1 MLLSRNWLKEF
12 TDTTEIADRDFCEAM
27 TMSGSKV
34 ESYECEADKIDR
46 VVVGKVLSIEK
57 HPDADKLVVCQI
69 DVGSETIQIVTGAKN
84 LTVGD
89 LVPVALDNSK
99 LPTGVTIKKGKLR
112 GVPSNGMMCSLAEL
126 NLTLNDFPYAIEDGI
141 FVLQEDCKPGDNVKD
156 VLHLDDTV
164 VDFEIT
170 PNRPDCLSVIG
181 LAREAA
187 ATFNKPLNLHTPV
200 VNDDNNGDINAM
212 LKTEVQ
218 DAKLCPRYMNR
229 IVTDVKIE
237 PSPLWLRERLR
248 ANGVRPINNI
258 VDITNYVML
267 EYGQPMHAFDYRFVK
282 GGKITVRR
290 AKSGE
295 SITTLDGIE
304 RALNENMLIIA
315 NEESPIAV
323 AGVMGGEYSGILD
336 DTTTIVFES
345 ANFFGPSVRNTSRAL
360 ALRTD
365 ASSKY
370 EKGLDPQNCKPA
382 LDRAC
387 ELIQQL
393 HAGKVVNGEIDVDNS
408 NFEPTK
414 IKLDADWINRFLGI
428 EVSKA
433 EMIATLEKL
442 EFTVDD
448 DVITVPSFRSDVE
461 HKADIAEEIAR
472 FYGYDKI
479 ETTNL
484 KGSAVARL
492 TTEQIAENNVN
503 NALLACGYSEVTTFS
518 FISPKFYD
526 KMLVPADS
534 PLRNSLKIR
543 NPLGEDTSVMRTF
556 SLPSMMNVL
565 ATNYA
570 SRNMSAKLYEIS
582 TEYHPKGDDELP
594 DEPKKIVIGAYGEG
608 YDYYDLKGAVEELL
622 CALDVRSYDIEPD
635 SDIPWYH
642 PGRCAKIYLG
652 KDELGT
658 LGEIHP
664 SVVKNYGIGTKVYA
678 ASLDLNT
685 IIKHANSEK
694 TYHKMPRF
702 PATTR
707 DLALT
712 CDRTLPVINIEK
724 AIRTAVPK
732 LLESVKLFDV
742 YTGEQI
748 AEDQKSVAYNVTLRA
763 ADRTLTDEET
773 DNAVRKILKALEKI
787 GVSLRS

>member
-12 TDTTEIADRDFCEAM
+12 TDTAEIADREFCEAM

-34 ESYECEADKIDR
+34 EGYECEADKIDR

-69 DVGSETIQIVTGAKN
+69 DVGAETIQIVTGANN

-141 FVLQEDCKPGDNVKD
+141 FVLQEDCKPGDNIKD

-187 ATFNKPLNLHTPV
+187 ATFDKPLKTHNPV
-200 VNDDNNGDINAM
+200 VNDDNNGDINTM

-295 SITTLDGIE
+295 SITTLDGVE
-304 RALNENMLIIA
+304 RALSENMLIIA
-315 NEESPIAV
+315 NEEVPIAV

-345 ANFFGPSVRNTSRAL
+345 ANFFGPSVRSTSRAL

-393 HAGKVVNGEIDVDNS
+393 HAGRIVNGEIDVDNS
-408 NFEPTK
+408 NYTPTK

-428 EVSKA
+428 NVSKA
-433 EMIATLEKL
+433 DMIKTLEKL
-442 EFTVDD
+442 EFTVED

-492 TTEQIAENNVN
+492 TTEQIAENAVN
-503 NALLACGYSEVTTFS
+503 DALLACGYSEVTTFS

-526 KMLVPADS
+526 KMLVPSDS

-582 TEYHPKGDDELP
+582 TEYHPKGEEELP

-608 YDYYDLKGAVEELL
+608 YDYFDLKGAVEELL

-658 LGEIHP
+658 IGEIHP
-664 SVVKNYGIGTKVYA
+664 TVVKNYGIGTKVYA

-694 TYHKMPRF
+694 AYHKMPRF

-712 CDRTLPVINIEK
+712 CDRSLPVINIEK
-724 AIRTAVPK
+724 AICSAVPK

-748 AEDQKSVAYNVTLRA
+748 AEDKKSVAYSVTLRA
-763 ADRTLTDEET
+763 SDRTLTDEET

>member
-543 NPLGEDTSVMRTF
+543 NPLGGDTSVMRTF

>member
-12 TDTTEIADRDFCEAM
+12 TDTTEVADRDFCEAM

-34 ESYECEADKIDR
+34 EGYECEADKIER

-69 DVGSETIQIVTGAKN
+69 DVGTETIQIVTGAKN

-112 GVPSNGMMCSLAEL
+112 GVPSNGMMCSLSEL
-126 NLTLNDFPYAIEDGI
+126 NLSLNDYPYAIEDGI
-141 FVLQEDCKPGDNVKD
+141 FVLQEDCKPGDNIKD

-170 PNRPDCLSVIG
+170 PNRPDCLSVVG

-200 VNDDNNGDINAM
+200 VNDDKNGSINDM

-290 AKSGE
+290 AKAGE
-295 SITTLDGIE
+295 SITTLDGVE
-304 RALNENMLIIA
+304 RSLNENMLIIA
-315 NEESPIAV
+315 NEEAPIAV

-336 DTTTIVFES
+336 DTKTIVFES

-433 EMIATLEKL
+433 DMIATLEKL
-442 EFTVDD
+442 EFTVEN

-479 ETTNL
+479 PTTNL

-492 TTEQIAENNVN
+492 TTEQIAENDVN

-570 SRNMSAKLYEIS
+570 SRNLAAKLYEIS
-582 TEYHPKGDDELP
+582 TEYHPKGEDELP
-594 DEPKKIVIGAYGEG
+594 DEPKKIVIGAYGDG

-664 SVVKNYGIGTKVYA
+664 TVVKNYGIGAKVYA
-678 ASLDLNT
+678 SSLDLNT

-712 CDRTLPVINIEK
+712 CDRSLPVINIEK
-724 AIRTAVPK
+724 AISSAVPK
-732 LLESVKLFDV
+732 LLESLKLFDV

-748 AEDQKSVAYNVTLRA
+748 AEDKKSVAYSVTLRA
-763 ADRTLTDEET
+763 HDRTLTDEET

>member
-34 ESYECEADKIDR
+34 EGYECEADKIDR

-141 FVLQEDCKPGDNVKD
+141 FVLQEDCKPGDNIKD
-156 VLHLDDTV
+156 VLHFDDTV

-304 RALNENMLIIA
+304 RSLNENMLIIA
-315 NEESPIAV
+315 NEEAPIAV

-370 EKGLDPQNCKPA
+370 EKGLDPQNCKSA

-442 EFTVDD
+442 EFAVDD

-492 TTEQIAENNVN
+492 TTEQIAENDVN

-526 KMLVPADS
+526 KMLVPMDS

-582 TEYHPKGDDELP
+582 TEYHPKGEDELP
-594 DEPKKIVIGAYGEG
+594 DEPKKIVIGAYGED

-642 PGRCAKIYLG
+642 PGRCAKIYLD

-685 IIKHANSEK
+685 IITHANSEK

-748 AEDQKSVAYNVTLRA
+748 AEDQKSVAYSVTLRA

>member
-34 ESYECEADKIDR
+34 EGYECEADKIDR

-69 DVGSETIQIVTGAKN
+69 DVGTETIQIVTGAKN

-141 FVLQEDCKPGDNVKD
+141 FVLQEDCKPGDNIKD

-187 ATFNKPLNLHTPV
+187 ATFNKPLKLHTPV

-387 ELIQQL
+387 ELIQLL

-428 EVSKA
+428 NVSKA
-433 EMIATLEKL
+433 DMIATLKKL
-442 EFTVDD
+442 EFTVED

-492 TTEQIAENNVN
+492 TTEQIAENDVN

-570 SRNMSAKLYEIS
+570 SRNMTAKLYEIS

-594 DEPKKIVIGAYGEG
+594 DEPKKIVIGAYGEC

-712 CDRTLPVINIEK
+712 CDRNLPVINIEK
-724 AIRTAVPK
+724 AIRSAVPK

-748 AEDQKSVAYNVTLRA
+748 AEDKKSVAYSVTLRA

>member
-34 ESYECEADKIDR
+34 EGYECEADKIDR

-69 DVGSETIQIVTGAKN
+69 DVGSETIQIVTGASN

-141 FVLQEDCKPGDNVKD
+141 FVLQEDCKPGDNIKD

-200 VNDDNNGDINAM
+200 VNDDNNGDIDAM

-304 RALNENMLIIA
+304 RSLNENMLIIA
-315 NEESPIAV
+315 NEEAPIAV

-387 ELIQQL
+387 ELIQML

-492 TTEQIAENNVN
+492 TTEQIAENDVN

-526 KMLVPADS
+526 KMLVPMDS

-652 KDELGT
+652 EDELGT

-748 AEDQKSVAYNVTLRA
+748 AEDQKSVAYSVTLRA

>member
-34 ESYECEADKIDR
+34 EGYECEADKIDR

-141 FVLQEDCKPGDNVKD
+141 FVLQEDCKPGDSIKD

-304 RALNENMLIIA
+304 RSLNENMLIIA
-315 NEESPIAV
+315 NEEAPIAV

-433 EMIATLEKL
+433 EMVSTLEKL
-442 EFTVDD
+442 EFAVDD

-492 TTEQIAENNVN
+492 TTEQIAENDVN

-748 AEDQKSVAYNVTLRA
+748 AEDQKSVAYSVTLRA

>member
-1 MLLSRNWLKEF
+1 
-12 TDTTEIADRDFCEAM
+12 
-27 TMSGSKV
+27 
-34 ESYECEADKIDR
+34 
-46 VVVGKVLSIEK
+46 
-57 HPDADKLVVCQI
+57 
-69 DVGSETIQIVTGAKN
+69 
-84 LTVGD
+84 
-89 LVPVALDNSK
+89 
-99 LPTGVTIKKGKLR
+99 
-112 GVPSNGMMCSLAEL
+112 
-126 NLTLNDFPYAIEDGI
+126 
-141 FVLQEDCKPGDNVKD
+141 
-156 VLHLDDTV
+156 
-164 VDFEIT
+164 
-170 PNRPDCLSVIG
+170 
-181 LAREAA
+181 
-187 ATFNKPLNLHTPV
+187 
-200 VNDDNNGDINAM
+200 
-212 LKTEVQ
+212 
-218 DAKLCPRYMNR
+218 
-229 IVTDVKIE
+229 
-237 PSPLWLRERLR
+237 
-248 ANGVRPINNI
+248 
-258 VDITNYVML
+258 
-267 EYGQPMHAFDYRFVK
+267 
-282 GGKITVRR
+282 
-290 AKSGE
+290 
-295 SITTLDGIE
+295 
-304 RALNENMLIIA
+304 MLIIA
-315 NEESPIAV
+315 NEEAPIAV

-442 EFTVDD
+442 EFAVDD

-492 TTEQIAENNVN
+492 TTEQIAENDVN

-526 KMLVPADS
+526 KMLVPMDS

-748 AEDQKSVAYNVTLRA
+748 AEDQKSVAYSVTLRA

>member
-12 TDTTEIADRDFCEAM
+12 TDTAEISDREFCEAM

-34 ESYECEADKIDR
+34 EGYECEADKIDR

-69 DVGSETIQIVTGAKN
+69 DVGAETIQIVTGANN

-141 FVLQEDCKPGDNVKD
+141 FVLQEDCKPGDNIKD

-187 ATFNKPLNLHTPV
+187 ATFDKPLKTHNPV
-200 VNDDNNGDINAM
+200 VNDDNNGDINTM

-304 RALNENMLIIA
+304 RALSENMLIIA
-315 NEESPIAV
+315 NEEAPIAV

-345 ANFFGPSVRNTSRAL
+345 ANFFGPSVRSTSRAL

-393 HAGKVVNGEIDVDNS
+393 HAGRIVNGEIDVDNS
-408 NFEPTK
+408 NYTPTK

-428 EVSKA
+428 NVSKA
-433 EMIATLEKL
+433 DMIKTLEKL
-442 EFTVDD
+442 EFTVED

-492 TTEQIAENNVN
+492 TTEQIAENAVN
-503 NALLACGYSEVTTFS
+503 DALLACGYSEVTTFS

-526 KMLVPADS
+526 KMLVPSDS

-582 TEYHPKGDDELP
+582 TEYHPKGEEELP

-608 YDYYDLKGAVEELL
+608 YDYFDLKGAVEELL

-658 LGEIHP
+658 IGEIHP
-664 SVVKNYGIGTKVYA
+664 TVVKNYGIGTKVYA

-694 TYHKMPRF
+694 AYHKMPRF

-712 CDRTLPVINIEK
+712 CDRSLPVINIEK
-724 AIRTAVPK
+724 AICSAVPK

-748 AEDQKSVAYNVTLRA
+748 AEDKKSVAYSVTLRA
-763 ADRTLTDEET
+763 SDRTLTDEET

>member
-141 FVLQEDCKPGDNVKD
+141 FVLQEDCKPGDNIKD

-304 RALNENMLIIA
+304 RSLNENMLIIA
-315 NEESPIAV
+315 NEEAPIAV

-492 TTEQIAENNVN
+492 TTEQIAENDVN

-712 CDRTLPVINIEK
+712 CDRNLPVINIEK

-748 AEDQKSVAYNVTLRA
+748 AEDQKSVAYSVTLRA
-763 ADRTLTDEET
+763 SDRTLTDEET

>member
-34 ESYECEADKIDR
+34 EGYECEADKIDR

-141 FVLQEDCKPGDNVKD
+141 FVLQEDCKPGDNIKD

-304 RALNENMLIIA
+304 RSLNENMLIIA
-315 NEESPIAV
+315 NEEAPIAV

-414 IKLDADWINRFLGI
+414 IGLDADWINRFLGI

-442 EFTVDD
+442 EFAVDD

-492 TTEQIAENNVN
+492 TTEQIAENDVN

-748 AEDQKSVAYNVTLRA
+748 AEDQKSVAYSVTLRA

>member
-12 TDTTEIADRDFCEAM
+12 TDTSEIKDRDFCEAM

-34 ESYECEADKIDR
+34 EGYECEADKIDR
-46 VVVGKVLSIEK
+46 VVVGRVLSIEK
-57 HPDADKLVVCQI
+57 HPDADKLVICQI
-69 DVGSETIQIVTGAKN
+69 DVGAETIQIVTGAHN
-84 LTVGD
+84 LNVGD

-126 NLTLNDFPYAIEDGI
+126 NLSLNDYPYAIEDGI
-141 FVLQEDCKPGDNVKD
+141 FVLQEDCKPGDNIKD
-156 VLHLDDTV
+156 VLHLNDTV

-187 ATFNKPLNLHTPV
+187 ATFNKPLNLHAPV
-200 VNDDNNGDINAM
+200 VKDENNGDINDM
-212 LKTEVQ
+212 LRTEVL
-218 DAKLCPRYMNR
+218 DTKLCPRYMNR

-237 PSPLWLRERLR
+237 PSPLWMRERLR

-295 SITTLDGIE
+295 SITTLDDVKRE
-304 RALNENMLIIA
+304 LNENMLVIA
-315 NEESPIAV
+315 NDEAPIAV

-336 DTTTIVFES
+336 DTATIVFES

-387 ELIQQL
+387 ELIQML
-393 HAGKVVNGEIDVDNS
+393 HAGRVVNGEIDVDNT

-428 EVSKA
+428 SVSKA
-433 EMIATLEKL
+433 DMIAILEKL
-442 EFTVDD
+442 EFTVEDD
-448 DVITVPSFRSDVE
+448 IITVPSFRSDVE

-492 TTEQIAENNVN
+492 TVEQIAENAVGS
-503 NALLACGYSEVTTFS
+503 ALLACGYSEVTTFS

-565 ATNYA
+565 ATNYS
-570 SRNMSAKLYEIS
+570 SRNLNAKLYEIS
-582 TEYHPKGDDELP
+582 TEYHPKAEGELP
-594 DEPKKIVIGAYGEG
+594 DEPKKIVIGAYGAD

-635 SDIPWYH
+635 SEIPWYH
-642 PGRCAKIYLG
+642 PGRCAKIFLG
-652 KDELGT
+652 NDELGT

-664 SVVKNYGIGTKVYA
+664 TVVKNYGIGEKVYA

-712 CDRTLPVINIEK
+712 CDRSLPVINIEK
-724 AIRTAVPK
+724 AIRGAVPK
-732 LLESVKLFDV
+732 LLESLELFDV

-748 AEDQKSVAYNVTLRA
+748 AADKKSVAYSITLRA
-763 ADRTLTDEET
+763 NDRTLTDDET